1 MKSYQIDRISMTGLP
16 KKSLWV
22 EDTKQRPILPKTLS
36 KSKRQINDATLSNNN
51 NGNDNND
58 INDTTSTYVLLFN
71 ANLDKKKFIPQNN
84 L

>member
-1 MKSYQIDRISMTGLP
+1 MKSYQIDRVSMTGLP

-22 EDTKQRPILPKTLS
+22 EDTIQRPILPKTLS

-58 INDTTSTYVLLFN
+58 IYDTTSTYVLLFN
-71 ANLDKKKFIPQNN
+71 PNLDKKIYTTK
-84 L
+84 